1 MAERLQKF
9 LAKSGIGSR
18 RHCESLI
25 KEGRVKV
32 NGEVAKIGI
41 SVSEKDQV
49 EYDAKVIEFSKEE
62 LKVIILNKPEGVLS
76 SNAREKKIPIT
87 FDYLPKEGSQRN
99 WISIGRLD
107 INTSGLM
114 LFTNNGNFANKCMHP
129 SYQVDKE
136 YLVRARGEFTQAT
149 KEKMLE
155 GINIDGSR
163 YKFTDIVE
171 GEKTGSNQWFS
182 VCLISGKNREVR
194 KIFNYF
200 DMEVSRL
207 KRTRF
212 GPIFLP
218 STLGKG
224 QTKLLTEKEISELS
238 QYGRKR

>member
-25 KEGRVKV
+25 KEGLVKV

-49 EYDAKVIEFSKEE
+49 EYDAKVIESSKEE

>member
-25 KEGRVKV
+25 KEGLVKV
-32 NGEVAKIGI
+32 NGEVAKIGT
-41 SVSEKDQV
+41 SVSEKDEV
-49 EYDAKVIEFSKEE
+49 EYDAKVIESSKEE

-99 WISIGRLD
+99 WISIGGLD

>member
-25 KEGRVKV
+25 KEGLVKV

-49 EYDAKVIEFSKEE
+49 EYDSKVIEFSKEE

-155 GINIDGSR
+155 GINIGGSK

-218 STLGKG
+218 SSLGKG

>member
-25 KEGRVKV
+25 KEGLVKV
-32 NGEVAKIGI
+32 NGEVAKIGT
-41 SVSEKDQV
+41 SVSEKDEV
-49 EYDAKVIEFSKEE
+49 KYDAKVIASSKEE

-87 FDYLPKEGSQRN
+87 FDYSPKEGSQRN

-155 GINIDGSR
+155 GINIDGSS

-224 QTKLLTEKEISELS
+224 QTKPLTEKEISELS

>member
-25 KEGRVKV
+25 KEGLVKV
-32 NGEVAKIGI
+32 NGEVAKIGT
-41 SVSEKDQV
+41 SVSEKDEI
-49 EYDAKVIEFSKEE
+49 EYDAKVIESSKEE

-136 YLVRARGEFTQAT
+136 YLVRARGEFTQAI